1 MTQFPDDDSALT
13 HFLRQHRSTPPPASP
28 ELEDRILQAIASNSP
43 AKQPGAQVIPL
54 HQRRRLWLVPST
66 LAAGLLVALV
76 SYQTLPRFQ
85 QTDHKDT
92 VNLETFVENT
102 WDNSLLE
109 EPDAEWVVSLDS
121 ASQAGRESFSGSN

>member
-1 MTQFPDDDSALT
+1 MTQFPDDDPALT

-28 ELEDRILQAIASNSP
+28 DLEDRILQAIATDALKKP
-43 AKQPGAQVIPL
+43 PGAQVIPF
-54 HQRRRLWLVPST
+54 HKRRRLWLVPST

-76 SYQTLPRFQ
+76 SYQMLPRFQ
-85 QTDHKDT
+85 QTDRKET
-92 VNLETFVENT
+92 ASLETFVENT

-121 ASQAGRESFSGSN
+121 ASQAGSEQSSANN